1 MLDDFVC
8 EMPVPGIPTVRVM
21 RPFVFTLTRA
31 PRTPADTPM
40 FLLDTFSRT
49 PGAILMDLRTLN
61 PIVQPL
67 STTSTILFM
76 CKERCA
82 LVEAKPNPAGKH
94 TWSAIRW
101 LLQES
106 HL

>member
-1 MLDDFVC
+1 
-8 EMPVPGIPTVRVM
+8 M
-21 RPFVFTLTRA
+21 R
-31 PRTPADTPM
+31 
-40 FLLDTFSRT
+40 
-49 PGAILMDLRTLN
+49 
-61 PIVQPL
+61 
-67 STTSTILFM
+67 
-76 CKERCA
+76 KERCA